1 MLEIPSY
8 LGVVGREVGAYV
20 VQARSTEQGIDHGV
34 DKDVSVAVA
43 GYPLFERDR
52 HAAEHERTPADERM
66 NVHADPRPRTHGQE
80 LRSPRLRPDR
90 MERATTR
97 SSGVVTFRLSY
108 EPWKMRTLAPIIST
122 MEASSVTS

>member
-1 MLEIPSY
+1 M
-8 LGVVGREVGAYV
+8 GAYV

-66 NVHADPRPRTHGQE
+66 NVHADPPTSYPR
-80 LRSPRLRPDR
+80 
-90 MERATTR
+90 
-97 SSGVVTFRLSY
+97 SGVT
-108 EPWKMRTLAPIIST
+108 IS
-122 MEASSVTS
+122 ASAAGQDGACDDEVVRRGHLQVIV